1 LYYWLCSFHT
11 LERQHEK
18 TTPINAFINLM
29 DNYILPRK
37 QAITVFF
44 AFAFGYFLSCL
55 LRAITATLSPVL
67 TLEFELMAADLGL
80 LAGGYFLGFASMQ
93 IPLGY
98 LLDKFGPKKIVS
110 SFLLIAFIGTVSF
123 ALAQSFSG
131 LLVSRILIGVGAGA
145 CLMAPLTGYR
155 IWFAE
160 NQQQRVNSWMLM
172 IASLGFLSS
181 TLPVQLLLPTLGWRW
196 IFGGIAALILISIIL
211 MLTFIPKWNHQQDE
225 SLENPLKS
233 GSLADVWKNK
243 FFISV
248 IPMGLFNYGG
258 LMAIQTLWAG
268 PWMIRV
274 AGYTPLESATGL
286 FWINIT
292 MLISFF
298 LWGYFLPRITNLGFS
313 ALKIL
318 TVGLPIS
325 FLVMLFIIILGSK
338 AGAFYITLFILSSIF
353 LSVVQPAVGLS
364 FQSHLAGKALT
375 SFNLLIFLGAFIMQW
390 FIGLV
395 IDLVKSF
402 GYTEIIG
409 FKTAFSV
416 FLLLS
421 LTSYIFFLI
430 INKNH
435 IFFKIKNM

>member
-1 LYYWLCSFHT
+1 M
-11 LERQHEK
+11 E
-18 TTPINAFINLM
+18 
-29 DNYILPRK
+29 NYILPRR

-44 AFAFGYFLSCL
+44 VFAFGYFLSCL

-123 ALAQSFSG
+123 ALAQNFSG
-131 LLVSRILIGVGAGA
+131 LLVSRILIGVGVSA

-160 NQQQRVNSWMLM
+160 NQQQRANSWMLM

-181 TLPVQLLLPTLGWRW
+181 TLPIQLLLPAFGWRW
-196 IFGGIAALILISIIL
+196 IFGGIAALILISIFL
-211 MLTFIPKWNHQQDE
+211 MLAFIPKWDHQKED
-225 SLENPLKS
+225 SLENPVKQ

-268 PWMIRV
+268 PWMVRV
-274 AGYTPLESATGL
+274 AGYTPIESATGL

-298 LWGYFLPRITNLGFS
+298 LWGYFLPKITNLGFS

-318 TVGLPIS
+318 KLGLPVS
-325 FLVMLFIIILGSK
+325 FLIMLMIIILGSK

-353 LSVVQPAVGLS
+353 LSVTQPAVGLS
-364 FQSHLAGKALT
+364 FASHLAGKALT
-375 SFNLLIFLGAFIMQW
+375 SFNLLIFLGTFIMQW
-390 FIGLV
+390 VMGLV
-395 IDLVKSF
+395 IDLVKTF

-409 FKTAFSV
+409 FKVAFSF
-416 FLLLS
+416 FLFLS
-421 LTSYIFFLI
+421 LISYIFFLI
-430 INKNH
+430 INK
-435 IFFKIKNM
+435 KS

>member
-1 LYYWLCSFHT
+1 M
-11 LERQHEK
+11 E
-18 TTPINAFINLM
+18 
-29 DNYILPRK
+29 NYILPKK
-37 QAITVFF
+37 QAIIVFF
-44 AFAFGYFLSCL
+44 VFAFGYFLSCL

-67 TLEFELMAADLGL
+67 TSEFNLLAADLGL
-80 LAGGYFLGFASMQ
+80 LAGGYFLGFACMQ

-110 SFLLIAFIGTVSF
+110 SFLLIALIGTTSF

-131 LLVSRILIGVGAGA
+131 LLVSRILIGIGVSA

-160 NQQQRVNSWMLM
+160 NQQQRANSWMLM

-181 TLPVQLLLPTLGWRW
+181 TLPVQLLLPSFGWRW
-196 IFGGIAALILISIIL
+196 IFGGISILILISIFL
-211 MLTFIPKWNHQQDE
+211 MLAFIPKWDHQIKTG
-225 SLENPLKS
+225 ENSIKS
-233 GSLADVWKNK
+233 GSLADVWKDR

-268 PWMIRV
+268 PWMTRV
-274 AGYTPLESATGL
+274 TGYTPLESATGL

-292 MLISFF
+292 MLVSFF
-298 LWGYFLPRITNLGFS
+298 LWGYFLPRITNSGFS

-318 TVGLPIS
+318 KLGLPIS
-325 FLVMLFIIILGSK
+325 FLVMLSIIILGPK

-353 LSVVQPAVGLS
+353 LSVTQPAVGLS
-364 FQSHLAGKALT
+364 FPSNLAGKALT
-375 SFNLLIFLGAFIMQW
+375 SFNLLIFLGTFIMQW
-390 FIGLV
+390 FMGFV
-395 IDLVKSF
+395 IDLVKHF
-402 GYTEIIG
+402 GYSEILG
-409 FKTAFSV
+409 FKSAFTAF
-416 FLLLS
+416 LILS

-430 INKNH
+430 INK
-435 IFFKIKNM
+435 KS

>member
-1 LYYWLCSFHT
+1 MVICLC
-11 LERQHEK
+11 
-18 TTPINAFINLM
+18 
-29 DNYILPRK
+29 
-37 QAITVFF
+37 
-44 AFAFGYFLSCL
+44 
-55 LRAITATLSPVL
+55 
-67 TLEFELMAADLGL
+67 
-80 LAGGYFLGFASMQ
+80 
-93 IPLGY
+93 
-98 LLDKFGPKKIVS
+98 
-110 SFLLIAFIGTVSF
+110 LLIAFIGTLSF

-131 LLVSRILIGVGAGA
+131 LLISRILIGVGVSA

-160 NQQQRVNSWMLM
+160 NQQQRANSWMLM

-181 TLPVQLLLPTLGWRW
+181 TLPVQLLLPSLGWRW
-196 IFGGIAALILISIIL
+196 LFGGIAGLILISIFL
-211 MLTFIPKWNHQQDE
+211 MLAFIPQWYHQQDE
-225 SLENPLKS
+225 SLENPVRQ
-233 GSLADVWKNK
+233 GSLSDVWKNK

-268 PWMIRV
+268 PWMVRV

-292 MLISFF
+292 MLVSFF

-318 TVGLPIS
+318 KIGLPVS
-325 FLVMLFIIILGSK
+325 FLVMLTIIILGSK

-353 LSVVQPAVGLS
+353 LSVTQPAVGLS

-375 SFNLLIFLGAFIMQW
+375 SFNLLIFLGTFIMQW
-390 FIGLV
+390 VMGLV
-395 IDLVKSF
+395 IDLVKNY

-409 FKTAFSV
+409 FKAAFSF
-416 FLLLS
+416 FLFLS
-421 LTSYIFFLI
+421 LISYIFF
-430 INKNH
+430 
-435 IFFKIKNM
+435 

>member
-1 LYYWLCSFHT
+1 M
-11 LERQHEK
+11 E
-18 TTPINAFINLM
+18 
-29 DNYILPRK
+29 NYILPKR

-44 AFAFGYFLSCL
+44 VFAFGYFLSCL

-67 TLEFELMAADLGL
+67 TLEFELLAADLGL
-80 LAGGYFLGFASMQ
+80 LAGGYFLGFACMQ

-110 SFLLIAFIGTVSF
+110 SFLLIALIGTTSF

-131 LLVSRILIGVGAGA
+131 LLISRILIGVGVSA

-160 NQQQRVNSWMLM
+160 NQQQRANSWMLM

-181 TLPVQLLLPTLGWRW
+181 TLPVQLLLPSFGWRW
-196 IFGGIAALILISIIL
+196 IFVGISILILISIFL
-211 MLTFIPKWNHQQDE
+211 MLAFIPKWDHQIKTGQN
-225 SLENPLKS
+225 SLKS
-233 GSLADVWKNK
+233 GSLADVWKDR

-268 PWMIRV
+268 PWMTRV

-286 FWINIT
+286 FWINVT
-292 MLISFF
+292 MLVSFF
-298 LWGYFLPRITNLGFS
+298 LWGYFLPRITNSGFS

-318 TVGLPIS
+318 KLGLPIS
-325 FLVMLFIIILGSK
+325 FLVMLSIIILGSK

-353 LSVVQPAVGLS
+353 LSVTQPAVGLS
-364 FQSHLAGKALT
+364 FPSYLAGKALT
-375 SFNLLIFLGAFIMQW
+375 SFNLLIFLGTFIMQW
-390 FIGLV
+390 LMGLV
-395 IDLVKSF
+395 IDVVKNF
-402 GYTEIIG
+402 GYSEILG
-409 FKTAFSV
+409 FKSAFTV
-416 FLLLS
+416 FLILS
-421 LTSYIFFLI
+421 LISYIFFLI
-430 INKNH
+430 INKKNYE
-435 IFFKIKNM
+435 IKT

>member
-1 LYYWLCSFHT
+1 M
-11 LERQHEK
+11 E
-18 TTPINAFINLM
+18 
-29 DNYILPRK
+29 NYILPKR

-44 AFAFGYFLSCL
+44 VFAFGYFLSCL

-110 SFLLIAFIGTVSF
+110 SFLLIALIGTSSF

-131 LLVSRILIGVGAGA
+131 LLISRILIGIGVSA

-160 NQQQRVNSWMLM
+160 NQQQRANSWMLM

-181 TLPVQLLLPTLGWRW
+181 TLPVQLLLPSFGWRW
-196 IFGGIAALILISIIL
+196 IFGGIAILILVSIIL
-211 MLTFIPKWNHQQDE
+211 MLAFIPKWNHQRDV
-225 SLENPLKS
+225 SLENS
-233 GSLADVWKNK
+233 VRQGSLTDVWKDK
-243 FFISV
+243 FFISL

-298 LWGYFLPRITNLGFS
+298 LWGYFLPRITSLGFS
-313 ALKIL
+313 ALRIL
-318 TVGLPIS
+318 KLGLPIS
-325 FLVMLFIIILGSK
+325 FFVMLMIIFLGPK

-353 LSVVQPAVGLS
+353 LSVTQPAVGLS
-364 FQSHLAGKALT
+364 FPSYLAGKALT
-375 SFNLLIFLGAFIMQW
+375 SFNLLIFLGTFIMQW
-390 FIGLV
+390 LMGLV
-395 IDLVKSF
+395 IDFIKNYGYSEIF
-402 GYTEIIG
+402 G
-409 FKTAFSV
+409 FRSAFSV
-416 FLLLS
+416 FLILS
-421 LTSYIFFLI
+421 LVSYVFFLI
-430 INKNH
+430 INK
-435 IFFKIKNM
+435 KK

>member
-1 LYYWLCSFHT
+1 MYYWLCSFHT

-292 MLISFF
+292 MLVSFF

-353 LSVVQPAVGLS
+353 LSVIQPAVGLS

-416 FLLLS
+416 FLFLS

-430 INKNH
+430 INKKII
-435 IFFKIKNM
+435 IFLK

>member
-1 LYYWLCSFHT
+1 M
-11 LERQHEK
+11 E
-18 TTPINAFINLM
+18 
-29 DNYILPRK
+29 NYILPKR

-44 AFAFGYFLSCL
+44 VFAFGYFLSCL

-110 SFLLIAFIGTVSF
+110 SFLLIAFIGTLSF

-131 LLVSRILIGVGAGA
+131 LLISRILIGVGVSA

-160 NQQQRVNSWMLM
+160 NQQQRANSWMLM

-181 TLPVQLLLPTLGWRW
+181 TLPVQLLLPALGWRW
-196 IFGGIAALILISIIL
+196 LFGGIAGLILISIFL
-211 MLTFIPKWNHQQDE
+211 MLAFIPKWDHQKDE
-225 SLENPLKS
+225 SLENPVRQ
-233 GSLADVWKNK
+233 GSLSDVWKNK

-268 PWMIRV
+268 PWMVRV
-274 AGYTPLESATGL
+274 AGYTPIESATGL

-298 LWGYFLPRITNLGFS
+298 LWGYFLPKITNLGFS

-318 TVGLPIS
+318 KLGLPLS
-325 FLVMLFIIILGSK
+325 FLVLLIIIILGSK
-338 AGAFYITLFILSSIF
+338 AGAFYIALFILTSIF
-353 LSVVQPAVGLS
+353 LSVTQPAVGLS
-364 FQSHLAGKALT
+364 FASHLAGKALT
-375 SFNLLIFLGAFIMQW
+375 SFNLLIFLGTFIMQW
-390 FIGLV
+390 IMGLV
-395 IDLVKSF
+395 IDLVKNF

-409 FKTAFSV
+409 FKAAFSF
-416 FLLLS
+416 FLFLS
-421 LTSYIFFLI
+421 LISYIFFLI
-430 INKNH
+430 INK
-435 IFFKIKNM
+435 KS

>member
-1 LYYWLCSFHT
+1 M
-11 LERQHEK
+11 E
-18 TTPINAFINLM
+18 
-29 DNYILPRK
+29 NYILPKR

-44 AFAFGYFLSCL
+44 VFAFGYFLSCL

-123 ALAQSFSG
+123 ALAENFSG
-131 LLVSRILIGVGAGA
+131 LLISRILIGVGVSA

-160 NQQQRVNSWMLM
+160 NQQQRANSWMLM

-181 TLPVQLLLPTLGWRW
+181 TLPVQLLLPALGWRW
-196 IFGGIAALILISIIL
+196 LFGGIAALILISLFL
-211 MLTFIPKWNHQQDE
+211 MLAFIPKWDHQNDE
-225 SLENPLKS
+225 SLENPARQ
-233 GSLADVWKNK
+233 GSLSDVWKNK

-318 TVGLPIS
+318 KLGLPVS
-325 FLVMLFIIILGSK
+325 FLIMLTIIILGSK

-353 LSVVQPAVGLS
+353 LSVTQPAVGLS

-375 SFNLLIFLGAFIMQW
+375 SFNLLIFLGTFIMQW
-390 FIGLV
+390 VMGLV
-395 IDLVKSF
+395 IDLVKIF
-402 GYTEIIG
+402 GYSEIIG
-409 FKTAFSV
+409 FKAAFSF
-416 FLLLS
+416 FLFLS
-421 LTSYIFFLI
+421 LISYMFFLI
-430 INKNH
+430 INK
-435 IFFKIKNM
+435 KS

>member
-1 LYYWLCSFHT
+1 M
-11 LERQHEK
+11 E
-18 TTPINAFINLM
+18 
-29 DNYILPRK
+29 NYILPKR

-44 AFAFGYFLSCL
+44 VFAFGYFLSCL

-110 SFLLIAFIGTVSF
+110 SFLLIAFIGTLSF

-131 LLVSRILIGVGAGA
+131 LLISRILIGVGVSA

-160 NQQQRVNSWMLM
+160 NQQQRANSWMLM

-181 TLPVQLLLPTLGWRW
+181 TLPVQLLLPSLGWRW
-196 IFGGIAALILISIIL
+196 LFGGIAGLILISIFL
-211 MLTFIPKWNHQQDE
+211 MLAFIPKWDHQKDE
-225 SLENPLKS
+225 SLENPVRQ
-233 GSLADVWKNK
+233 GSLSDVWKNK

-292 MLISFF
+292 MLVSFF
-298 LWGYFLPRITNLGFS
+298 LWGYFLPRITKFGFS

-318 TVGLPIS
+318 KLGLPVS
-325 FLVMLFIIILGSK
+325 FLVMLTIIILGSK

-353 LSVVQPAVGLS
+353 LSVTQPAVGLS

-375 SFNLLIFLGAFIMQW
+375 SFNLLIFLGTFIMQW
-390 FIGLV
+390 VMGLV
-395 IDLVKSF
+395 IDLVKNF

-409 FKTAFSV
+409 FKAAFSF
-416 FLLLS
+416 FLFLS
-421 LTSYIFFLI
+421 LISYIFFLI
-430 INKNH
+430 INK
-435 IFFKIKNM
+435 KS

>member
-1 LYYWLCSFHT
+1 M
-11 LERQHEK
+11 E
-18 TTPINAFINLM
+18 
-29 DNYILPRK
+29 NYILPKR

-44 AFAFGYFLSCL
+44 VFAFGYFLSCL

-110 SFLLIAFIGTVSF
+110 SFLLIAFIGTLSF

-131 LLVSRILIGVGAGA
+131 LLISRILIGVGVSA

-160 NQQQRVNSWMLM
+160 NQQQRANSWMLM

-181 TLPVQLLLPTLGWRW
+181 TLPVQLLLPSLGWRW
-196 IFGGIAALILISIIL
+196 LFGGIAGLILISIFL
-211 MLTFIPKWNHQQDE
+211 MLAFIPKWDHQKNE
-225 SLENPLKS
+225 SLDNQTSK

-268 PWMIRV
+268 PWMVRV
-274 AGYTPLESATGL
+274 AGYTPIESATGL

-298 LWGYFLPRITNLGFS
+298 LWGYFLPKITNLGFS

-318 TVGLPIS
+318 KLGLPVS
-325 FLVMLFIIILGSK
+325 FLIMLMIIILGSK

-353 LSVVQPAVGLS
+353 LSVTQPAVGLS

-395 IDLVKSF
+395 IDLVKGL
-402 GYTEIIG
+402 GYSEIIG
-409 FKTAFSV
+409 FKTSFSV

-421 LTSYIFFLI
+421 LISYIFFLI
-430 INKNH
+430 INKKPLSVQH
-435 IFFKIKNM
+435 GKTT

>member
-1 LYYWLCSFHT
+1 
-11 LERQHEK
+11 
-18 TTPINAFINLM
+18 M
-29 DNYILPRK
+29 DKYILPK
-37 QAITVFF
+37 KKAIGVFF
-44 AFAFGYFLSCL
+44 VFAFGYFLSCL
-55 LRAITATLSPVL
+55 LRAITATLSPIL
-67 TLEFELMAADLGL
+67 TSEFNLLAADLGL
-80 LAGGYFLGFASMQ
+80 LAGGYFLGFACMQ

-98 LLDKFGPKKIVS
+98 LLDKYGPKKIVS
-110 SFLLIAFIGTVSF
+110 SFLLIALIGTSSF

-131 LLVSRILIGVGAGA
+131 LLISRILIGVGVSA

-181 TLPVQLLLPTLGWRW
+181 TLPVQLLLPSFGWRW
-196 IFGGIAALILISIIL
+196 IFGGIAGLILVSIIL
-211 MLTFIPKWNHQQDE
+211 MLAFIPKWDHQKDE
-225 SLENPLKS
+225 SLKDQIKQ

-298 LWGYFLPRITNLGFS
+298 LWGYFLPKITNLGFS

-318 TVGLPIS
+318 KLGLPIS
-325 FLVMLFIIILGSK
+325 FFVMLIIILIGPK

-353 LSVVQPAVGLS
+353 LSVTQPAVGLS
-364 FQSHLAGKALT
+364 FPSYLAGKALT
-375 SFNLLIFLGAFIMQW
+375 SFNLLIFLGTFIMQW
-390 FIGLV
+390 LMGLV
-395 IDLVKSF
+395 IDLIKNF
-402 GYTEIIG
+402 GYSEILG
-409 FKTAFSV
+409 FKSAFSV
-416 FLLLS
+416 FLILS
-421 LTSYIFFLI
+421 LISYIFFLI
-430 INKNH
+430 INKKKY
-435 IFFKIKNM
+435 I

>member
-1 LYYWLCSFHT
+1 
-11 LERQHEK
+11 
-18 TTPINAFINLM
+18 M
-29 DNYILPRK
+29 DNYILPKR
-37 QAITVFF
+37 QAITIFF
-44 AFAFGYFLSCL
+44 VFAFGYFLSCL
-55 LRAITATLSPVL
+55 LRAITATLSPIL
-67 TLEFELMAADLGL
+67 TSEFELQAADLGL

-110 SFLLIAFIGTVSF
+110 SFLLIALIGTVSF

-131 LLVSRILIGVGAGA
+131 LLISRILIGVGVSA

-160 NQQQRVNSWMLM
+160 NQQQRANSWMLM
-172 IASLGFLSS
+172 IASLGFLFS

-196 IFGGIAALILISIIL
+196 IFGGIAILILISIFL
-211 MLTFIPKWNHQQDE
+211 MLVFIPKWNHQNEVE
-225 SLENPLKS
+225 SLEKPLKS
-233 GSLADVWKNK
+233 GSLIDVWKNK

-292 MLISFF
+292 MLVSFF
-298 LWGYFLPRITNLGFS
+298 LWGYFLPKIINLGFS

-318 TVGLPIS
+318 KFGLPIS
-325 FLVMLFIIILGSK
+325 FLVMLIIIILDSK

-353 LSVVQPAVGLS
+353 LSVTQPAIGLS
-364 FQSHLAGKALT
+364 FQSHLAGKAFT
-375 SFNLLIFLGAFIMQW
+375 SFNLLIFLGTFIMQW
-390 FIGLV
+390 IMGLV
-395 IDLVKSF
+395 IDYVKNS
-402 GYTEIIG
+402 GYSEILG

-416 FLLLS
+416 FLFLS
-421 LTSYIFFLI
+421 FISYLFFLI
-430 INKNH
+430 VNYK
-435 IFFKIKNM
+435 KS